1 MTAGKYGH
9 EEQIDMSV
17 TATSSA
23 TNATNNAGITAR
35 VANKTISQDDFL
47 KLLVAQLSTQDPLNP
62 TSETEFTGQL
72 AQFSAL
78 EQSKSMGAELV
89 SLREQ
94 QEFLQANN
102 LIGRTVA
109 LETEDGAEVT
119 GVVSGLMM
127 VAGKPQLVVNG
138 EMHALSEVLAVEQQP
153 TTSQTP

>member
-1 MTAGKYGH
+1 
-9 EEQIDMSV
+9 MSV
-17 TATSSA
+17 SPPNSATSA
-23 TNATNNAGITAR
+23 TNIPGITAR

-78 EQSKSMGAELV
+78 EQSKSMGAELA
-89 SLREQ
+89 SMREQ

-109 LETEDGAEVT
+109 LEADDGTAISGVVT
-119 GVVSGLMM
+119 GLIME
-127 VAGKPQLVVNG
+127 AGKPQLVVNG
-138 EMHALSEVLAVEQQP
+138 EKHALSEVLAVEQQP